1 MTLFSVLAAAAA
13 PAAGG
18 PIQQIA
24 EQFGVDWFKLISQMI
39 SFSIVV
45 FVLNKYAYKPILDV
59 LAERRKRIAE
69 GLANAEESKKQL
81 AAAQQ
86 QVEEIL
92 ARANAQAQKSIDEAR
107 AAAKAIGEK
116 ESQRAIMEAE
126 QIVNKARE
134 ATQREH
140 NKMLADLKKEVARL
154 VIETTKTVT
163 GKVLSDA
170 DQRRL
175 SEEAAKQLAA

>member
-1 MTLFSVLAAAAA
+1 MTLFTFLAAADH
-13 PAAGG
+13 AAG
-18 PIQQIA
+18 PIKQIA
-24 EQFGVDWFKLISQMI
+24 DQFGVDWWKLLSQMI

-59 LAERRKRIAE
+59 LAERKKKIAE
-69 GLANAEESKKQL
+69 GLANAEEIKKQL

-86 QVEEIL
+86 QAADIL
-92 ARANAQAQKSIDEAR
+92 SKANAQAQKAIDEAKV
-107 AAAKAIGEK
+107 AAKSIGEK
-116 ESQRAIMEAE
+116 EAQRAIMEAE

-140 NKMLADLKKEVARL
+140 TKMLADLKREVARL
-154 VIETTKTVT
+154 VIDTTSKVT
-163 GKVLSDA
+163 GKVLSDS

-175 SEEAAKQLAA
+175 SEEAAKELAA

>member
-1 MTLFSVLAAAAA
+1 MTLFTLLAAAD
-13 PAAGG
+13 PAAG
-18 PIQQIA
+18 PIKQIA
-24 EQFGVDWFKLISQMI
+24 DQFGVDWWKLLSQAI

-45 FVLNKYAYKPILDV
+45 FVLNKYAYGPVLNV
-59 LAERRKRIAE
+59 LAERRKKIAD
-69 GLANAEESKKQL
+69 GL
-81 AAAQQ
+81 AAAEDMKRQLADAQ
-86 QVEEIL
+86 AQVSELL
-92 ARANAQAQKSIDEAR
+92 AKANVQAQKSVDDAK
-107 AAAKAIGEK
+107 AAAKSLGER

-126 QIVNKARE
+126 QIINKARE

-154 VIETTKTVT
+154 VIETTSKVT

-175 SEEAAKQLAA
+175 SEEAAKELAA